1 MVKGPSTEQF
11 WQFCLASYPNSQQPL
26 LRLQD
31 ELGANVNLLLLL
43 LYAEQQHWI
52 LTPQQIDQLHQ
63 AVAGPN
69 HSYTQPIRHLRR
81 RLSTQPA
88 IKAALLQ
95 AELVAEQLEQQAL
108 LAALPELTT
117 GQDADLIAA
126 YLTQLAPSSAHWHPL
141 LFDLRQSLSS

>member
-11 WQFCLASYPNSQQPL
+11 WQFCLASYPGIQQPL

-52 LTPQQIDQLHQ
+52 LTPQQIDRLHQ

-69 HSYTQPIRHLRR
+69 HSYTQPIRNLRR

-126 YLTQLAPSSAHWHPL
+126 YLTQLTPSSAHWHPL